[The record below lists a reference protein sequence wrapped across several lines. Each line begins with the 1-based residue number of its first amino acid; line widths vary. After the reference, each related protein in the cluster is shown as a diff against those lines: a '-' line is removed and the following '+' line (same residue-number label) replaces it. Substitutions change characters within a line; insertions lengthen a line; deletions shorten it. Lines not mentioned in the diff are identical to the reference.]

1 MAEVAMTFS
10 VLPENSEDD
19 VDVLAQD
26 IRKVLNGKCRVVNID
41 KKELAFGLK
50 SLQLVVIVKDE
61 GGQQDMV
68 EDAVRTI
75 KGIGQIDI
83 EDSSLV

>member
-26 IRKVLNGKCRVVNID
+26 IRKVLNGKCRVVSIT

-83 EDSSLV
+83 ED

>member
-10 VLPENSEDD
+10 VLPENSKDD
-19 VDVLAQD
+19 VDILAQD
-26 IRKVLNGKCRVVNID
+26 IRKVLNGKCRVVSIT

>member
-19 VDVLAQD
+19 VDILAQD
-26 IRKVLNGKCRVVNID
+26 IRKVLNGKCRVVSIT

>member
-19 VDVLAQD
+19 VDVLSQG
-26 IRKVLNGKCRVVNID
+26 IRKVLDGKCRVVGIT

>member
-19 VDVLAQD
+19 VDVLSQG
-26 IRKVLNGKCRVVNID
+26 IRQALDGKCRVVSIT

-50 SLQLVVIVKDE
+50 SLQLVVILE
-61 GGQQDMV
+61 RAV
-68 EDAVRTI
+68 ERARTFPLPS
-75 KGIGQIDI
+75 
-83 EDSSLV
+83 DS

>member
-1 MAEVAMTFS
+1 MTFR

-19 VDVLAQD
+19 VQLISGKIREVLD
-26 IRKVLNGKCRVVNID
+26 GKCRIAEVSL
-41 KKELAFGLK
+41 KELAFGLK
-50 SLQLVVIVKDE
+50 SIQLVVIVKDE

-68 EDAVRTI
+68 ENAVRSVQ
-75 KGIGQIDI
+75 GIGQIDI

>member
-19 VDVLAQD
+19 VDVLSQG
-26 IRKVLNGKCRVVNID
+26 IRQALDGKCRVVSIT

>member
-19 VDVLAQD
+19 VDILAQD
-26 IRKVLNGKCRVVNID
+26 IRKVLNGKCRVVSIT

-68 EDAVRTI
+68 DDAVRTI

>member
-10 VLPENSEDD
+10 VLPEDSDND
-19 VDVLAQD
+19 VDVLAQN
-26 IRKVLNGKCRVVNID
+26 IREILEGKCRVVSIS

-75 KGIGQIDI
+75 RGIGQIDI